1 MKKKETHRVEI
12 NLLGLFPVRNI
23 GWEKNPEGLVV
34 LLKPKFKHPIFQKHI
49 IPRLKN
55 PHYKIRLDDVGSC
68 VWESCSGELT
78 VKELGEILQ
87 VRFGE
92 KVEPLYDRL
101 AIFLKSLERS
111 RFITFKG
118 L

>member
-1 MKKKETHRVEI
+1 
-12 NLLGLFPVRNI
+12 
-23 GWEKNPEGLVV
+23 
-34 LLKPKFKHPIFQKHI
+34 
-49 IPRLKN
+49 
-55 PHYKIRLDDVGSC
+55 VGSC
-68 VWESCSGELT
+68 AWESCSGELT

-101 AIFLKSLERS
+101 ANFLQSLERN